1 MFDFAGWGSSAIA
14 ARLASGREDKSR
26 RAARAA
32 DPEKED
38 KCVDHGGFGHLIN
51 FNHVL
56 FISRG
61 ALLRQSCLV
70 CA

>member
-38 KCVDHGGFGHLIN
+38 KCVDHGGSWWFWT
-51 FNHVL
+51 FNQL
-56 FISRG
+56 
-61 ALLRQSCLV
+61 
-70 CA
+70 

>member
-32 DPEKED
+32 DPEKEISAWWIM
-38 KCVDHGGFGHLIN
+38 V
-51 FNHVL
+51 VL
-56 FISRG
+56 DI
-61 ALLRQSCLV
+61 
-70 CA
+70 